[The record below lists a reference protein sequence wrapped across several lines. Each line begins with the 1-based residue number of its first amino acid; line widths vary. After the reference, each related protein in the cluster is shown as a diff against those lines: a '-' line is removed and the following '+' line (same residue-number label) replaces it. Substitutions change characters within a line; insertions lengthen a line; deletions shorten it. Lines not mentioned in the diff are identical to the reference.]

1 MRPYF
6 EYVDGINFSN
16 NTRIKLADYVMN
28 NLHLFNRSSTKL
40 SSTGSYD
47 WNWFL
52 YQKDIPMDLMDEVG
66 KRFKIPV
73 NYEILGQTPYT
84 NGRIHIDRIVPG
96 IPSRISLMNF
106 PIYPLDFNQVGPTK
120 YWELVQGTTDD
131 YDNAVFD
138 FKCEV
143 DYSLGKPVIF
153 NLQKYHNAVNNVKD
167 HRFNAQF
174 TTELPFEEIIDLYD
188 RGELFEY

>member
-6 EYVDGINFSN
+6 EYVKGINFTDE
-16 NTRIKLADYVMN
+16 TRKKLADYVMK

-40 SSTGSYD
+40 SSTGTYD

-52 YQKDIPMDLMDEVG
+52 YQSNIPTDLMDEVG

-84 NGRIHIDRIVPG
+84 TGRIHIDRIVPN
-96 IPSRISLMNF
+96 IPPRISLINF
-106 PIYPLDFNQVGPTK
+106 PIYPLDFNKIGPTR
-120 YWELVQGTTDD
+120 YWDLIDGTTDD

-143 DYSLGKPVIF
+143 DYSLRLPVIF
-153 NLQKYHNAVNNVKD
+153 NLQQYHSAVNEVND

-174 TTELPFEEIIDLYD
+174 TTELPFEEIVYLYD
-188 RGELFEY
+188 KGQLFE

>member
-6 EYVDGINFSN
+6 EYIDGINFSN
-16 NTRIKLADYVMN
+16 ETRKKLAEYVMS
-28 NLHLFNRSSTKL
+28 NLQLFNRSSTKL
-40 SSTGSYD
+40 SSTGTYD

-52 YQKDIPMDLMDEVG
+52 YQKDIPTDLMDEVG

-84 NGRIHIDRIVPG
+84 NGRIHIDRIVPNV
-96 IPSRISLMNF
+96 PPRISLINF
-106 PIYPLDFNQVGPTK
+106 PIYPLDFNKVGPTK
-120 YWELVQGTTDD
+120 YWDLISGTTDD
-131 YDNAVFD
+131 YDNAVFE

-143 DYSLGKPVIF
+143 DYSIGKPVIF
-153 NLQKYHNAVNNVKD
+153 NLQKYHNAVNDVND

-174 TTELPFEEIIDLYD
+174 TTDVPFEEIIELYD
-188 RGELFEY
+188 KGQLFE

>member
-6 EYVDGINFSN
+6 EYVDGINFTKE
-16 NTRIKLADYVMN
+16 TREKLADYVMS

-40 SSTGSYD
+40 SSTGTYD

-52 YQKDIPMDLMDEVG
+52 YRKDIPTELMDEVG

-73 NYEILGQTPYT
+73 SYEILGQTPYT
-84 NGRIHIDRIVPG
+84 NGRIHLDRIVAGVP
-96 IPSRISLMNF
+96 PRISLINF
-106 PIYPLDFNQVGPTK
+106 PIYPLDFNKVGPTK
-120 YWELVQGTTDD
+120 YWELISGTTDD
-131 YDNAVFD
+131 YDNAVFE

-143 DYSLGKPVIF
+143 DYSIGKPVIF
-153 NLQKYHNAVNNVKD
+153 NLQKYHNAVNDVND

-174 TTELPFEEIIDLYD
+174 TTDVPFEEIIELYD
-188 RGELFEY
+188 KGQLFE